1 MRARILAMSERN
13 PRSKLR
19 SMKRRYF
26 WTTVAVYLGVFLFA
40 YLMLEVLFMI
50 FEAGPYTRLSAY
62 AVLFVVS
69 GVITDHII
77 NQTLKDRWRREA
89 PDILDVIKAP
99 EPAYIPDGTERN
111 EQPGTPENKRE
122 VRHLRRT
129 QHKELEQ
136 EIAEVK
142 APAPVTAQPEAGTM
156 DEQHE
161 NKRKKSERRRFS
173 RKKKTEDALANTA
186 GFETDHPEEPGEAS
200 SWMKG
205 LNEMDTVEFEDA
217 VLALDPNRSS
227 EKSSSRE
234 NSELPSAGKK
244 NKRKRRSGNTLSEDS
259 QSGNRERSKNKPL
272 SAEPNPKPKN
282 QRRRTASAAVKQD
295 TAERRNPAPEPKP
308 SAWTGKLEDMDTV
321 EIEEAMERISA
332 VTEEQNKRKN

>member
-1 MRARILAMSERN
+1 
-13 PRSKLR
+13 
-19 SMKRRYF
+19 
-26 WTTVAVYLGVFLFA
+26 
-40 YLMLEVLFMI
+40 MI

-99 EPAYIPDGTERN
+99 EPAYIPDGTEQN

-161 NKRKKSERRRFS
+161 NKRKKSERRHFFRTA
-173 RKKKTEDALANTA
+173 KPDETLANA
-186 GFETDHPEEPGEAS
+186 GGSETEHPEEPEKSS

-205 LNEMDTVEFEDA
+205 LNDMDTVEFEDA

-227 EKSSSRE
+227 GKSSQKK
-234 NSELPSAGKK
+234 NSDHPSAEKK
-244 NKRKRRSGNTLSEDS
+244 NKKKRRSGNTLSEDS
-259 QSGNRERSKNKPL
+259 QSGNREQSKKL
-272 SAEPNPKPKN
+272 SSAEPNTKPKN
-282 QRRRTASAAVKQD
+282 KRRRTASAAVKQD
-295 TAERRNPAPEPKP
+295 TAERRNPAPEKKP

-332 VTEEQNKRKN
+332 VTEEQSKRKH